1 MAYTSPS
8 KEELL
13 ASIRPDM
20 KLTWDFFKRIYGYE
34 TTWPGFAEQ
43 AIVAL
48 ETAGCSRARDHY
60 KTWVNKYE
68 AEHDAE
74 MKKVAAW
81 YVRELDKKWK
91 ERQKEG
97 ERTRAKQQQTQWQ
110 PSSREQ
116 WAEMSEALGY
126 QLTTREK

>member
-1 MAYTSPS
+1 MAYISPS

-34 TTWPGFAEQ
+34 ISWPGFADR

-48 ETAGCSRARDHY
+48 EAAGCNRARDY
-60 KTWVNKYE
+60 YETWVSEYE
-68 AEHDAE
+68 AERAAE

-81 YVRELDKKWK
+81 YAEERKRQWEK
-91 ERQKEG
+91 RQKEG
-97 ERTRAKQQQTQWQ
+97 ERERARQQQTQWQ
-110 PSSREQ
+110 QSSRER
-116 WAEMSEALGY
+116 WAEMSEALGF
-126 QLTTREK
+126 QTIAREE